1 MDRSMRLKPIFICG
15 ALLTTGFALAQEQ
28 KPDEQKK
35 TQDQK
40 TQDRKTP
47 DEKEKEG
54 NQTYEG
60 PSILSRDKSL
70 IGERGGKLL
79 DFRFYGE
86 VTGIYDSG
94 LTPLATT
101 AQGDLVNV
109 GGQYGAEAGFGV
121 IGSRKWRRDQL
132 NLEYKGSYRQ
142 YSGSGSFS
150 GTDQFL
156 NLVYA
161 HQLKRRLT
169 LDLKETVGT
178 STLGNGAYS
187 YLPLTNT
194 DLFAIPT
201 NELFDSRTRFAQS
214 RVDMTWQKSARLSIG
229 LGGEGFLVR
238 RASLALA
245 GLNGYSARA
254 NVAYRLTRRQTVSA
268 SYDYTYYDFQRS
280 FGNAKLQ
287 TGTLGY
293 SVGLSRKWDLSL
305 NAGGIRVETLGL
317 TQVALDPAIAA
328 IVGRNVAV
336 VTFFRILYAPEAEMR
351 LIRRFDRSALT
362 IGYALGVVPGN
373 GVYLTSKQNAASA
386 GYSYTGYRRLS
397 VGANA
402 SYNELS
408 SVGQTLGKYTN
419 LQGGVGGTYKLMQ
432 ATHLQ
437 VRYDYRHYTTQ
448 NNIFQKDS
456 SRVSIGLAFSPG
468 STPLAIW

>member
-1 MDRSMRLKPIFICG
+1 MKPIFICG
-15 ALLTTGFALAQEQ
+15 ALLMCGFALAQEQ
-28 KPDEQKK
+28 KPDDQKK

-40 TQDRKTP
+40 AQDQKTP
-47 DEKEKEG
+47 DEKQKEA

-94 LTPLATT
+94 LTPLATN

-132 NLEYKGSYRQ
+132 KLEYKGSYRR
-142 YSGSGSFS
+142 YSGTGSFN

-156 NLVYA
+156 NLAYA

-178 STLGNGAYS
+178 SALGNGAFS
-187 YLPLTNT
+187 YVPLTNT

-201 NELFDSRTRFAQS
+201 NELFDSRTKFLQS
-214 RVDMTWQKSARLSIG
+214 RVDLTWQKSARLSIG

-268 SYDYTYYDFQRS
+268 AYDYSYYDFQRS

-287 TGTLGY
+287 TATLGY
-293 SVGLSRKWDLSL
+293 SVGLSRKWD
-305 NAGGIRVETLGL
+305 
-317 TQVALDPAIAA
+317 
-328 IVGRNVAV
+328 
-336 VTFFRILYAPEAEMR
+336 F
-351 LIRRFDRSALT
+351 
-362 IGYALGVVPGN
+362 
-373 GVYLTSKQNAASA
+373 
-386 GYSYTGYRRLS
+386 
-397 VGANA
+397 
-402 SYNELS
+402 
-408 SVGQTLGKYTN
+408 
-419 LQGGVGGTYKLMQ
+419 
-432 ATHLQ
+432 
-437 VRYDYRHYTTQ
+437 
-448 NNIFQKDS
+448 
-456 SRVSIGLAFSPG
+456 
-468 STPLAIW
+468 